1 METKTKNRGWVKNV
15 AIIFLAVMLV
25 LTFFSNTFMNR
36 SLPEVATQM
45 VTSNSITEKIRGTG
59 TVKANQNYEV
69 KVSQTRTV
77 KSVLVKADQEVNEG
91 DVLFILSAGDSE
103 ELDAARESLRQLN
116 LSYQKALVNAA
127 ESDYAKENRDIQS
140 AKQSLQEAEA
150 KRDSLTSVSNADIAA
165 AKDAV
170 ADAKLNVSDLQKQV
184 DEAKADEPADAGD
197 STAAEKA
204 LQDAEDAL
212 AKAEDALWEAEREFG
227 ELYGFLVALAKD
239 QIVED
244 DKNNG
249 ESLDKPSAL
258 MEKRIAMYLPY
269 IVKLVSGNDT
279 SSKLVIANDATSDDA
294 PSGSATV
301 RPDATL
307 IRDRLGELIDRE
319 YAQKYINKKH
329 FEPDDYYPGE
339 YSNAYEIIV
348 AAENERSACETKRD
362 EAQEAV
368 DAASSGKAYSEKV
381 KKLERRLAEA
391 QTAQTDAETALT
403 DLQAKQ
409 TEYDTALES
418 VKSCQKNLEDL
429 IFALQEQKK
438 SDDKNEQLQS
448 IELSDMAYQISKQ
461 QEKVNDLSGE
471 STSNEI
477 TAPVSGVVRS
487 VNITA
492 GNTTSADTALAT
504 IEIPDMGY
512 SLSFSV
518 TNEQSRKVRVGDT
531 ASISNYYYGNT
542 IEATLSSIKTDPQ
555 NAQTNKLLVFDLTGD
570 VTPGSSLTVSIG
582 QRSQEYE
589 FVVPKSAIRSDSN
602 GDFVLIVTAKS
613 SPLGNRYKATRVDVQ
628 QLASDD
634 TNVAVSGGITNGD
647 YVITTSTAPIKN
659 GDRVRMADSLS

>member
-69 KVSQTRTV
+69 KVNQTRTV

-197 STAAEKA
+197 STAAEAALKKA
-204 LQDAEDAL
+204 REALEKAESALEDAYATDDFDL
-212 AKAEDALWEAEREFG
+212 
-227 ELYGFLVALAKD
+227 LYDFMVAVAKD
-239 QIVED
+239 EIKYVD
-244 DKNNG
+244 GKKITT
-249 ESLDKPSAL
+249 S
-258 MEKRIAMYLPY
+258 RIAMYLPY
-269 IVKLVSGNDT
+269 VVELITGTPT
-279 SSKLVIANDATSDDA
+279 STKPDVPDEDNTNQQDAIDIANKAAS
-294 PSGSATV
+294 S
-301 RPDATL
+301 RPDNETVSKRLEGHMQDFANDFKASHHFDE
-307 IRDRLGELIDRE
+307 DR
-319 YAQKYINKKH
+319 
-329 FEPDDYYPGE
+329 YYPGE

-348 AAENERSACETKRD
+348 AAQNEVTKCQAAVD
-362 EAQEAV
+362 EAEIDV
-368 DAASSGKAYSEKV
+368 DNSSSGKAYSEKV